1 MKAPENE
8 TPGPSL
14 WGPGGPSRS
23 FAGYVYRS
31 TRKRYVYVM
40 ESRWVKRSEPD
51 YLASLEH
58 AVAGRRALLDARE
71 NLTKGMRQAHPLDA
85 VAHVLGSLD
94 MLELAERRLVE
105 AARLQGSTWEQI
117 GAVFGVTRQ
126 AAFQRFGGGSEVDS
140 ERAS

>member
-1 MKAPENE
+1 MK
-8 TPGPSL
+8 
-14 WGPGGPSRS
+14 
-23 FAGYVYRS
+23 
-31 TRKRYVYVM
+31 
-40 ESRWVKRSEPD
+40 SRWVKRSEPD
-51 YLASLEH
+51 YLAALEH
-58 AVAGRRALLDARE
+58 AAAGRRALLDARE
-71 NLTKGMRQAHPLDA
+71 NLTKGLRQAHPLDA

-140 ERAS
+140 DRAS